1 MTKQTVNVNIIAG
14 SAKPVVH
21 VSQYDHDAEALVFN
35 IYDGDTEFSIPPDA
49 TIIMQGTKPDKQFFL
64 YQCDGFSGNTV
75 TCSVHDQMT
84 AVAGNVE
91 CELRIYSGGNGIGT
105 ANFTLSV
112 EHAAVA
118 DDSVTSADTLT
129 ALSEIENTVT
139 ALRDSAASS
148 ASAAKSTAQAAN
160 DALSEIENTVT
171 IKTVKVNGT
180 ALMPDSNKAVNV
192 TVPTLANN
200 VTTTASGMALD
211 ARIGKTLADQ
221 ASQLAKNTA
230 QIETAGTATNAHS
243 AGEYV
248 MISNALYKVTASV
261 AKGDTW
267 AIGTNATAANIGS
280 EIGSLNAD
288 LAKQKDI
295 VNSNASA
302 IANNVPAESA
312 WAMASINGTTVTLL
326 HSHNVKSIVTSNGY
340 SFRVSFSRPF
350 QSAYYAA
357 VGSFE
362 VPGTGTEI
370 VGVSDYTPGGF
381 SIDVLNPSGDTNPV
395 QMSVIA
401 LR

>member
-148 ASAAKSTAQAAN
+148 ASAAAKSATQAAKSATQAAN

-171 IKTVKVNGT
+171 ALRDSAASSASAAAKSATQAAKSATQAANDANYHDVVIITVNHSGVWTSTTVNGST
-180 ALMPDSNKAVNV
+180 MYTYSITLSAVYAD
-192 TVPTLANN
+192 VPTVSLA
-200 VTTTASGMALD
+200 ASG
-211 ARIGKTLADQ
+211 
-221 ASQLAKNTA
+221 
-230 QIETAGTATNAHS
+230 
-243 AGEYV
+243 
-248 MISNALYKVTASV
+248 SNALPTAAEQTAYALVNFATIDSS
-261 AKGDTW
+261 AKTLKLY
-267 AIGTNATAANIGS
+267 ATA
-280 EIGSLNAD
+280 
-288 LAKQKDI
+288 QP
-295 VNSNASA
+295 ASDFV
-302 IANNVPAESA
+302 INVE
-312 WAMASINGTTVTLL
+312 GV
-326 HSHNVKSIVTSNGY
+326 
-340 SFRVSFSRPF
+340 
-350 QSAYYAA
+350 A
-357 VGSFE
+357 V
-362 VPGTGTEI
+362 
-370 VGVSDYTPGGF
+370 
-381 SIDVLNPSGDTNPV
+381 
-395 QMSVIA
+395 
-401 LR
+401 

>member
-21 VSQYDHDAEALVFN
+21 MSQYDHDAGALVFN

-148 ASAAKSTAQAAN
+148 ASAAAKSATQAAESATQAAN
-160 DALSEIENTVT
+160 DANYHDVAIITVNHSGT
-171 IKTVKVNGT
+171 WTSTTVNGST
-180 ALMPDSNKAVNV
+180 MYAYSVGLSAVYAD
-192 TVPTLANN
+192 VPTVSLA
-200 VTTTASGMALD
+200 ASGA
-211 ARIGKTLADQ
+211 
-221 ASQLAKNTA
+221 
-230 QIETAGTATNAHS
+230 
-243 AGEYV
+243 
-248 MISNALYKVTASV
+248 NALP
-261 AKGDTW
+261 
-267 AIGTNATAANIGS
+267 TAA
-280 EIGSLNAD
+280 EQTAYALVQFATVD
-288 LAKQKDI
+288 
-295 VNSNASA
+295 ASA
-302 IANNVPAESA
+302 KKLKLYATSAPTSDFVINVE
-312 WAMASINGTTVTLL
+312 
-326 HSHNVKSIVTSNGY
+326 
-340 SFRVSFSRPF
+340 
-350 QSAYYAA
+350 
-357 VGSFE
+357 
-362 VPGTGTEI
+362 
-370 VGVSDYTPGGF
+370 GV
-381 SIDVLNPSGDTNPV
+381 VV
-395 QMSVIA
+395 
-401 LR
+401 

>member
-21 VSQYDHDAEALVFN
+21 MSQYDHDAGALVFN

-105 ANFTLSV
+105 ANFTLSI

-148 ASAAKSTAQAAN
+148 ASAAAKSATQAAKSATQAAN

-171 IKTVKVNGT
+171 ALRDSAASSASAAAKSAAQAASDANYHDVAIITVNHSGAWTSTIVNGST
-180 ALMPDSNKAVNV
+180 MYAYSVDLSAVYAD
-192 TVPTLANN
+192 VPTVSLA
-200 VTTTASGMALD
+200 TSG
-211 ARIGKTLADQ
+211 
-221 ASQLAKNTA
+221 
-230 QIETAGTATNAHS
+230 
-243 AGEYV
+243 
-248 MISNALYKVTASV
+248 SNALP
-261 AKGDTW
+261 
-267 AIGTNATAANIGS
+267 TAA
-280 EIGSLNAD
+280 EQTAYALVQFATVD
-288 LAKQKDI
+288 
-295 VNSNASA
+295 ASA
-302 IANNVPAESA
+302 KKLKLYATSVPTSDFVINVE
-312 WAMASINGTTVTLL
+312 GV
-326 HSHNVKSIVTSNGY
+326 
-340 SFRVSFSRPF
+340 
-350 QSAYYAA
+350 A
-357 VGSFE
+357 V
-362 VPGTGTEI
+362 
-370 VGVSDYTPGGF
+370 
-381 SIDVLNPSGDTNPV
+381 
-395 QMSVIA
+395 
-401 LR
+401 